1 MSNSAAKLLTR
12 LLTSNKRKK
21 NVVIFIYH
29 NDNGI
34 QIQYARNTDKTP
46 NRMWLVE
53 IFLSTAVFFLPLIC
67 IRFNLDR
74 TFYFV
79 LSPAYLPL
87 PCILPI
93 ISAVLAF
100 VDVWVV
106 SFARVQ
112 FIVRE

>member
-1 MSNSAAKLLTR
+1 MVFKSNMHVILIKLLIECG
-12 LLTSNKRKK
+12 LLKY
-21 NVVIFIYH
+21 FYLPL
-29 NDNGI
+29 
-34 QIQYARNTDKTP
+34 Y
-46 NRMWLVE
+46 
-53 IFLSTAVFFLPLIC
+53 FFLPLIC